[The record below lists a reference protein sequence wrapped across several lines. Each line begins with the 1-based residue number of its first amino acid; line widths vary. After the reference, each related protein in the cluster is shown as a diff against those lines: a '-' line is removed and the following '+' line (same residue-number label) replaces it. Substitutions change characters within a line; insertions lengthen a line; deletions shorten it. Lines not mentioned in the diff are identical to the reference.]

1 MATVASRNA
10 KAAGAGSGGGF
21 EISGRV
27 APFVLIASGII
38 QYVGA
43 AIAVSLFAHA
53 NSVSVGWGRLLTACI
68 MLGLWRRP
76 WPRTSSGA
84 FDWRTL
90 RTSALFGLML
100 ASMNI
105 TFYLAIERI
114 ALGTTVALEFL
125 GPVALAALTGRGWKV
140 RTGIGFALAGVFLI
154 SWVGVDISDR
164 SVQIGV
170 FWALVAGGFWAFYM
184 WMGRKIATSGNPLDG
199 LTLGIAAGVLA
210 YAPIAAPGFAPIL
223 GSWKLL
229 GLMFL
234 VGLCSSVIQNGLDQV
249 IMKALPPAR
258 FALLNSLL
266 PAISLGVGLVTMGQI
281 PTWGE
286 AAGLACVTV
295 AVALATSPEDAAATE

>member
-1 MATVASRNA
+1 MAR
-10 KAAGAGSGGGF
+10 GF

-27 APFVLIASGII
+27 APFMLIASGIV

-53 NSVSVGWGRLLTACI
+53 SSVSVGWGRLLTACI

-76 WPRTSSGA
+76 WPRTSEGR
-84 FDWRTL
+84 FDWTRV
-90 RTSALFGLML
+90 RTSVLFGLML

-125 GPVALAALTGRGWKV
+125 GPVLLAALTGRGWKV
-140 RTGIGFALAGVFLI
+140 RAGIVFALAGVFLI
-154 SWVGVDISDR
+154 SWVGVDISGR
-164 SVQIGV
+164 SVRVGV
-170 FWALVAGGFWAFYM
+170 FWALVAGVFWAFYM
-184 WMGRKIATSGNPLDG
+184 WMGRRVATSGNPLDG
-199 LTLGIAAGVLA
+199 LTVGIGAGVLA
-210 YAPIAAPGFAPIL
+210 YAPVAAPGFLPIL
-223 GSWKLL
+223 STPKLL
-229 GLMFL
+229 ALMFL

-249 IMKALPPAR
+249 VMKALPPAR

-266 PAISLGVGLVTMGQI
+266 PAISLGVGIVTMRQI

-286 AAGLACVTV
+286 VAGLVCVTV
-295 AVALATSPEDAAATE
+295 AVALATSPGEGDAT